1 MELDELKERLTAI
14 KHKGYVTSMRRGNT
28 GIGYTLE
35 TLLEVR
41 ENNLRSPD
49 FGDMEL
55 KAHRRGVKSLITLFT
70 FNRGAWKMRQSDVI
84 AKYGYMDTNG
94 RNSLYCLVSSKPNN
108 QGFYTRIEDNGV
120 SLLNVDGEFV
130 AEWRGQTLIERFGD
144 KMPALVFVQ
153 ADVRENSA
161 GKEEFWFNQAYF
173 LTNPSVDNFLNLI
186 ETNQVVV
193 DLRMHLKPNGTVRNH
208 GTGFRIEEQYLSL
221 CFGGKEN
228 LI

>member
-1 MELDELKERLTAI
+1 M
-14 KHKGYVTSMRRGNT
+14 
-28 GIGYTLE
+28 
-35 TLLEVR
+35 
-41 ENNLRSPD
+41 
-49 FGDMEL
+49 
-55 KAHRRGVKSLITLFT
+55 
-70 FNRGAWKMRQSDVI
+70 
-84 AKYGYMDTNG
+84 
-94 RNSLYCLVSSKPNN
+94 SSKPNN

-221 CFGGKEN
+221 CFASKEN